1 MTDRDDDVAEIR
13 ARQVFVVRNSAAQLA
28 ISTLHDFD
36 RAARP
41 TPTAGEA
48 A

>member
-1 MTDRDDDVAEIR
+1 MTDRDDDVAEIW
-13 ARQVFVVRNSAAQLA
+13 ARQVFVARKSAAQLA
-28 ISTLHDFD
+28 VSTLHDFD

-41 TPTAGEA
+41 NPTAGEA